1 MPRFHLHRR
10 QGRLVVD
17 VQADIIPSVG
27 TRLVI
32 PLYELSEVPRS
43 MPRLHPIIAIEG
55 RSHVLA
61 THLIAAVPIPELGSP
76 IGSLDNHY
84 DRIVAAID
92 MVFNG
97 F

>member
-1 MPRFHLHRR
+1 
-10 QGRLVVD
+10 
-17 VQADIIPSVG
+17 
-27 TRLVI
+27 
-32 PLYELSEVPRS
+32 